1 MLYYLHYLSEQ
12 WSVLRVFQY
21 ITVRAFAGAGTAFL
35 ISLLV
40 GPWLIRRLGKLCSGD
55 ATRYRDDAPALD
67 NLHGENKKRTP
78 TMGGIL
84 IIAAVS
90 AACLLWAVPGNP
102 LVWLVLGTMWAFGAI
117 GFADDYIKVVRR
129 RPGGL
134 SARGKL
140 LLQVFWVALVFGIIL
155 FLPMTREYA
164 RHIMVPFIKTP
175 VLSDVGVLL
184 AFVFALLVIIGA
196 SNAVNLTD
204 GLDGLAIG
212 CTGSVALAYLVLAYV
227 AGHIQFAGY
236 LQVPYIVGAGELA
249 VFCGCLL
256 GGALGFLWFNCHPAQ
271 VFMGDTGSLAL
282 GGAIGVTAVL
292 LKHEL
297 ALLVIG
303 GVFVLEAASV
313 IMQVGWFKWR
323 RRRIFACAPL
333 HHHFEL
339 KKTNPWSETQV
350 TIRFWIISIICA
362 LCGVL
367 MLKIR

>member
-1 MLYYLHYLSEQ
+1 MLYYLHLLADE

-21 ITVRAFAGAGTAFL
+21 ITVRAFAGAGTAFILSL
-35 ISLLV
+35 IL
-40 GPWLIRRLGKLCSGD
+40 GPWVIRRLGHLCSGD
-55 ATRYRDDAPALD
+55 ATRYRADAPALD
-67 NLHGENKKRTP
+67 DLHGAQKKTTP
-78 TMGGIL
+78 TMGGLL
-84 IIAAVS
+84 IMASVGAAV
-90 AACLLWAVPGNP
+90 LLWAIPASP
-102 LVWLVLGTMWAFGAI
+102 LIWLALATMLAFGGI
-117 GFADDYIKVVRR
+117 GFADDFIKVVRR

-134 SARGKL
+134 PARQKL
-140 LLQVFWVALVFGIIL
+140 LLQVLWAAAVFGVML
-155 FLPMTREYA
+155 SLPLTREHA
-164 RHIMVPFIKTP
+164 RQLMVPFCKTP
-175 VLSDVGVLL
+175 AL
-184 AFVFALLVIIGA
+184 ADMGWLAGFIFAALVMIGA

-227 AGHIQFAGY
+227 AGHVQFAAY
-236 LQVPYIVGAGELA
+236 LQVPYIAGAGELA

-282 GGAIGVTAVL
+282 GGGLGIVAVL
-292 LKHEL
+292 IKHEL

-303 GVFVLEAASV
+303 GVFVMEAASV
-313 IMQVGWFKWR
+313 ILQVGWFKWT

-339 KKTNPWSETQV
+339 KKNRPWSETQV
-350 TIRFWIISIICA
+350 TIRFWIVSIICA

>member
-1 MLYYLHYLSEQ
+1 MLYYLHLLAAE

-21 ITVRAFAGAGTAFL
+21 ITVRAFAGAGTAFI
-35 ISLLV
+35 ISLIL
-40 GPWLIRRLGKLCSGD
+40 GPWIIRRLGNLCSGE
-55 ATRYRDDAPALD
+55 ATRYREDAPALD
-67 NLHGENKKRTP
+67 NLHGAQKKSTP

-84 IIAAVS
+84 VVAAVS
-90 AACLLWAVPGNP
+90 AAALLWAIPDNP
-102 LVWLVLGTMWAFGAI
+102 LIWLALATLWAFGGI
-117 GFADDYIKVVRR
+117 GFADDYVKVVRR

-134 SARGKL
+134 AARHKL
-140 LLQVFWVALVFGIIL
+140 LLQVLWVAVIFSAMLT
-155 FLPMTREYA
+155 LPMTRA
-164 RHIMVPFIKTP
+164 HTCQLMAPFCKAP
-175 VLSDVGVLL
+175 VLTDMGRLA
-184 AFVFALLVIIGA
+184 AFVFAALVIIGA

-212 CTGSVALAYLVLAYV
+212 CAGSVTLAYLVLAYV
-227 AGHIQFAGY
+227 AGHIQFAAY
-236 LQVPYIVGAGELA
+236 LQVPYIAGAGELA

-282 GGAIGVTAVL
+282 GGALGVVAVL
-292 LKHEL
+292 IKHEL

-303 GVFVLEAASV
+303 GVFSMEAGSV
-313 IMQVGWFKWR
+313 ILQVGWFKWK

-339 KKTNPWSETQV
+339 KKNRPWSETQV
-350 TIRFWIISIICA
+350 TTRFWIISIICA

>member
-1 MLYYLHYLSEQ
+1 MLYYLHLLADK

-21 ITVRAFAGAGTAFL
+21 ITVRAFAGAGTAFVLSL
-35 ISLLV
+35 IL
-40 GPWLIRRLGKLCSGD
+40 GPVVIRRLGRLCSGD
-55 ATRYRDDAPALD
+55 ATRYSEDVPVLD
-67 NLHGENKKRTP
+67 KLHGAQKKTTP
-78 TMGGIL
+78 TMGGVL
-84 IIAAVS
+84 IIVSVGVAV
-90 AACLLWAVPGNP
+90 LLWAIPNNP
-102 LVWLVLGTMWAFGAI
+102 LIWLVLTTMLAFGAI
-117 GFADDYIKVVRR
+117 GFADDFIKVVRR
-129 RPGGL
+129 RPGGM
-134 SARGKL
+134 SARWKL
-140 LLQVFWVALVFGIIL
+140 LLQALWVAVVFAIML
-155 FLPMTREYA
+155 SLPMTREHA
-164 RHIMVPFIKTP
+164 RQLMVPFCKAP
-175 VLSDVGVLL
+175 VLSDMGLIA
-184 AFVFALLVIIGA
+184 AFVFVALVMIGA

-227 AGHIQFAGY
+227 AGHIQFANY
-236 LQVPYIVGAGELA
+236 LQVPYIAGSGELA

-282 GGAIGVTAVL
+282 GGGLGMVAVL
-292 LKHEL
+292 IKHEL

-303 GVFVLEAASV
+303 GVFVMEAVSV
-313 IMQVGWFKWR
+313 ILQVGWFKWT

-339 KKTNPWSETQV
+339 KKNQPWSETQV